1 MKVLVVDDEKMI
13 AQGIA
18 HVIRQ
23 FSFPLEAVDVAFSGR
38 EALQQL
44 QKARY
49 QLLITDVSM
58 PEMSGL
64 DLIARVRE
72 QDLCPSICILSG
84 YSEFEYARAALR
96 YGVDDYLLK
105 PVDKDKLFKMLERVL
120 NKGQKAVAQRR
131 RNTESMLS
139 ECLFEGFDLDQTTL
153 ALFRGP
159 VSVTVLSCF
168 FQREQSILRKDL
180 QGLYEAG
187 LAEEIIQILHFPA
200 FALFGKPETQSLL
213 VKKVRADYPAM
224 AVGYASGAVTG
235 RDSLQLLYEKALQA
249 SLLSDR
255 FLDREPVNGSWLQ
268 VPMSQNLLQKSLW
281 ERYHIRPA
289 EKQLFLYFM
298 AWKSMS
304 SYVKTASPPPKN
316 PYVRQ
321 MLAMVE
327 ANFRKELTLNMVA
340 KDIGINP
347 NYAGQLFRGEV
358 GISFLDY
365 LNRYRIEQI
374 LECILQTP
382 TLSFEQV
389 ALNMGFSD
397 MRNFYRVFKRIM
409 GTTPGKYRS
418 GEHGPPPAL

>member
-23 FSFPLEAVDVAFSGR
+23 FSFPLEAVDVTFSGR

-139 ECLFEGFDLDQTTL
+139 ECLFEGFDLDQAAL

-235 RDSLQLLYEKALQA
+235 RTASSSSTKKPSRLPCSLTASWTASRLMAAGSRCPCPKTSCKKAC
-249 SLLSDR
+249 
-255 FLDREPVNGSWLQ
+255 GSATTSARRKSSSSSTLWPGRACPAMSKQ
-268 VPMSQNLLQKSLW
+268 PRPRPKTPMSARCW
-281 ERYHIRPA
+281 P
-289 EKQLFLYFM
+289 
-298 AWKSMS
+298 W
-304 SYVKTASPPPKN
+304 
-316 PYVRQ
+316 
-321 MLAMVE
+321 
-327 ANFRKELTLNMVA
+327 
-340 KDIGINP
+340 
-347 NYAGQLFRGEV
+347 
-358 GISFLDY
+358 
-365 LNRYRIEQI
+365 
-374 LECILQTP
+374 
-382 TLSFEQV
+382 
-389 ALNMGFSD
+389 
-397 MRNFYRVFKRIM
+397 
-409 GTTPGKYRS
+409 
-418 GEHGPPPAL
+418 